1 MSRIK
6 IIILTAIISLGV
18 LAVILALSSARHS
31 AANQNRLADITQIHE
46 ALKFFYDQNGY
57 YPYGSPLPEGI
68 GDYLD
73 HWPIPPTPAGIC
85 SSISDTYAYS
95 QKSSGNNYSLTFCL
109 SAKTSGLAAGMHT
122 LSSGGIE

>member
-1 MSRIK
+1 MPQACTPRARPASSNEPYGNYSQTGMSRIK

-57 YPYGSPLPEGI
+57 YPYGRRRCG
-68 GDYLD
+68 G
-73 HWPIPPTPAGIC
+73 AGEE
-85 SSISDTYAYS
+85 
-95 QKSSGNNYSLTFCL
+95 
-109 SAKTSGLAAGMHT
+109 AGT
-122 LSSGGIE
+122 CAS

>member
-18 LAVILALSSARHS
+18 LAVISALSSARHA

-46 ALKFFYDQNGY
+46 ALKIFYDQNGY
-57 YPYGSPLPEGI
+57 YPYGSPVPEGF

-73 HWPIPPTPAGIC
+73 HWPTPPGPAGAC
-85 SSISDTYAYS
+85 SRVADIYAYS
-95 QKSSGNNYSLTFCL
+95 QKSLGSDYNVTFCL
-109 SAKTSGLAAGMHT
+109 SAKTSGLSAGMHA
-122 LSSGGIE
+122 LSLKGIQ